1 MGIETKFL
9 GLNLASPI
17 IVGSCGLS
25 TTIGNLEKIHKA
37 GAGAVVLK
45 SIFEEQILFDI
56 KRSTSTYT
64 PYDTF
69 GDSYDYLTNH
79 IEANSIEQYLNLIR
93 EAKKNIPALPII
105 GSINCFNFGN
115 WINYAKRL
123 QEAGCDALELNMFY
137 IPFNVETSTDDIDRL
152 FSDTIH
158 ALRKIINIPIIIKTG
173 TYFTDLAK
181 FLQHLSW
188 TGISAVTLF
197 NRATNWDI
205 DIENKKIVHGP
216 ILGTPND
223 IFMPLRWTSILSPK
237 LRCQISASG
246 GVYTGTDVVKLLLA
260 GASTVQVVS
269 TLYKNGIEHITTMN
283 DELKQWMERNNYNSI
298 NDFRGSMS
306 IKSSKNASQFERIHF
321 MKYFSE
327 IN

>member
-1 MGIETKFL
+1 
-9 GLNLASPI
+9 
-17 IVGSCGLS
+17 
-25 TTIGNLEKIHKA
+25 
-37 GAGAVVLK
+37 
-45 SIFEEQILFDI
+45 
-56 KRSTSTYT
+56 
-64 PYDTF
+64 
-69 GDSYDYLTNH
+69 
-79 IEANSIEQYLNLIR
+79 
-93 EAKKNIPALPII
+93 
-105 GSINCFNFGN
+105 
-115 WINYAKRL
+115 
-123 QEAGCDALELNMFY
+123 
-137 IPFNVETSTDDIDRL
+137 
-152 FSDTIH
+152 
-158 ALRKIINIPIIIKTG
+158 
-173 TYFTDLAK
+173 
-181 FLQHLSW
+181 
-188 TGISAVTLF
+188 
-197 NRATNWDI
+197 
-205 DIENKKIVHGP
+205 
-216 ILGTPND
+216 D